1 MSTEDFIKFK
11 HALKNIKLTK
21 LKHLNEETVRIWSN
35 IIDGY
40 YDFDSRTRQVEI
52 LENITKDELVE
63 FFNTFIAKSDNTGK
77 LITYLKSQNPIEF
90 TESKKLHSGIINYL
104 YRNQIEMIIWLN
116 NMMSIKIWP
125 LLPKNYHMI

>member
-1 MSTEDFIKFK
+1 M
-11 HALKNIKLTK
+11 TK

-90 TESKKLHSGIINYL
+90 TESKNYT
-104 YRNQIEMIIWLN
+104 QE
-116 NMMSIKIWP
+116 
-125 LLPKNYHMI
+125 